1 MTAVILSPAQ
11 MRRMR
16 NLQGRPPTP
25 PPPPMGPVVPT
36 GISWPALALWMSN
49 YIKLQVPNKVNC
61 LFLEVFTQLQNA
73 FSFTIFQPQKQKLGF
88 YQSILNSALPCVLY
102 GNEEEL
108 PFSLC
113 RHAECNWHQ
122 GTVFTF
128 VLSWNIIIIFF
139 LYLFVNLW
147 TKEDF
152 LTPFPLPVQ
161 DSEGGAPSAS
171 ALSLAAVQS
180 ARSLGL
186 LCHLQQ
192 AKPSA
197 RACAAPDRL
206 AFFVLQHPL
215 WNCLCHL
222 CGRSPKIKFKQE
234 ELEFLIVTL
243 HDQLAV
249 QIKESGYWRT
259 F

>member
-1 MTAVILSPAQ
+1 MHC
-11 MRRMR
+11 
-16 NLQGRPPTP
+16 
-25 PPPPMGPVVPT
+25 PVSCT
-36 GISWPALALWMSN
+36 GTKKN
-49 YIKLQVPNKVNC
+49 YP
-61 LFLEVFTQLQNA
+61 
-73 FSFTIFQPQKQKLGF
+73 
-88 YQSILNSALPCVLY
+88 
-102 GNEEEL
+102 
-108 PFSLC
+108 SLC
-113 RHAECNWHQ
+113 VGMLNVIDTREQYLHLYCL
-122 GTVFTF
+122 GILLLF
-128 VLSWNIIIIFF
+128 FF

-186 LCHLQQ
+186 LCHLEQ